1 MKKKVKKQLKEDEF
15 VHTIQRLFD
24 FARERTRELI
34 IAGVAVCLILAV
46 VVAVKAIQAQSI
58 KKESRIL
65 GEILDI
71 SGQLDDS
78 PENVAELEQLAGDG
92 KFSRVAYLKLSSY
105 WVDKGDIQKAK
116 SVLANITD
124 RRKDLIYY
132 QAQDMLGQIYVENG
146 EFDKAIE
153 LYKEIEKEN
162 PEDYALDAVL
172 FREAQAYEQKGE
184 LDSALELYKR
194 IKDEFSQTFYGFD
207 ANKKVE
213 ELEEKK

>member
-24 FARERTRELI
+24 FAKERSRELI
-34 IAGVAVCLILAV
+34 IAGVAVCLILVV
-46 VVAVKAIQAQSI
+46 VVAVKAIQSQSI

-105 WVDKGDIQKAK
+105 WVDKGDIEKAK
-116 SVLANITD
+116 SALANITD

-132 QAQDMLGQIYVENG
+132 QAQDMLGQIYIENG

-153 LYKEIEKEN
+153 LYKEIEKED